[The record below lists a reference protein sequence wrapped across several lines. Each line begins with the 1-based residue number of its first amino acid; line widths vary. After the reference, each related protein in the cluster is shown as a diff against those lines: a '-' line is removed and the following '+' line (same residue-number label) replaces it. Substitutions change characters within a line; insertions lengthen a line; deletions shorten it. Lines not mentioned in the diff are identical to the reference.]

1 MILAKI
7 CVLGEVSVG
16 KTSLIRRFVDRSFS
30 DAYLTTVGVKISRKL
45 VRLEPDPSG
54 IAADTDLQLVIWDLE
69 GGHNS
74 IDLSS
79 TYLKGARGAIVVGDL
94 TRSSTL
100 DQLQEHIDR
109 FRYVNP
115 QGRVVIALNK
125 SDLQT
130 GAAGAIVDRWNDVA
144 GVAKTICTS
153 AKTGKGV
160 DELFTA
166 LGMSILQ
173 DTGNAAEH

>member
-1 MILAKI
+1 MILAKM

-45 VRLEPDPSG
+45 IRLEPEPSG
-54 IAADTDLQLVIWDLE
+54 PATDIQLVIWDLE

-100 DQLQEHIDR
+100 EQLQEHIDR

-125 SDLQT
+125 SDLQADAT
-130 GAAGAIVDRWNDVA
+130 GAIVDRWNDVA
-144 GVAKTICTS
+144 GLTKTICTS

-173 DTGNAAEH
+173 DTGNVAEQ

>member
-45 VRLEPDPSG
+45 LRLEATPAG
-54 IAADTDLQLVIWDLE
+54 AFTDLQLVIWDLE

-94 TRSSTL
+94 TRPSTL
-100 DQLQEHIDR
+100 DELQEHIER
-109 FRYVNP
+109 FRDVNP
-115 QGRVVIALNK
+115 KRRVVVALNK
-125 SDLQT
+125 ADLQAD
-130 GAAGAIVDRWNDVA
+130 AAGTLVDRWNDIA
-144 GVAKTICTS
+144 GLTTTLCTS
-153 AKTGKGV
+153 AKTGRGV

-166 LGMSILQ
+166 VGMSILQ
-173 DTGNAAEH
+173 DIGNADGH

>member
-30 DAYLTTVGVKISRKL
+30 DVYLTTVGVKISRKL
-45 VRLEPDPSG
+45 LRLEETPAG
-54 IAADTDLQLVIWDLE
+54 ALTDLQLVIWDLE

-94 TRSSTL
+94 TRPSTL
-100 DQLQEHIDR
+100 DELQEHIER
-109 FRYVNP
+109 FRDVNP
-115 QGRVVIALNK
+115 KGRIVVALNK
-125 SDLQT
+125 ADLQAD
-130 GAAGAIVDRWNDVA
+130 AAGTLVDRWNDSA
-144 GVAKTICTS
+144 GMTHTFWTS

-173 DTGNAAEH
+173 DTGNADGH

>member
-1 MILAKI
+1 MILAKM

-45 VRLEPDPSG
+45 IRLEPEPSG
-54 IAADTDLQLVIWDLE
+54 TATDLQFVIWDLE

-115 QGRVVIALNK
+115 QGRLVIALNK
-125 SDLQT
+125 SDLQAD
-130 GAAGAIVDRWNDVA
+130 AAGAIVDRWNDEA
-144 GVAKTICTS
+144 GLSKTICTS

-160 DELFTA
+160 DELFAA

-173 DTGNAAEH
+173 DTGNVAEQ